1 MSLLSIN
8 LRDFDSTFSK
18 YIETTKYDVRKGML
32 YQLRH
37 WLVTAAKHGAW
48 SNDADIPVEGDPKLI
63 AWLLSSS
70 KVGGSRGG
78 QKRPYRMAVKSS
90 KGNVWKRAT
99 IRQAASG
106 KHKIR
111 MQWYNKQEARKYAIN
126 HFKLRHKSAGW
137 IGAFIWRMARE
148 IKGQVGGELPVNTNQ
163 RASRAIG
170 AAYEEVAGTDKSPSV
185 VSVRSDYDYA
195 RQLTR
200 AKKENTWSAERVE
213 MHIMSALNS
222 AKEEIVPNM
231 EQKIEQVLAK
241 AARGITR

>member
-8 LRDFDSTFSK
+8 LRDFDATFSR
-18 YIETTKYDVRKGML
+18 YIEATKYDVRKGML

-37 WLVTAAKHGAW
+37 WLVMASKYGTW
-48 SNDADIPVEGDPKLI
+48 SKDAEIPVQADHKLI

-78 QKRPYRMAVKSS
+78 QKRPYRAAIKSS

-106 KHKIR
+106 KHRIR
-111 MQWYNKQEARKYAIN
+111 MQWYNKQEARNYALN

-148 IKGQVGGELPVNTNQ
+148 IKGQVGGELPVTSNQ
-163 RASRAIG
+163 RAARAIG
-170 AAYEEVAGTDKSPSV
+170 AAYEEVAGNDVSPSV
-185 VSVRSDYDYA
+185 VSVRSNYDYA
-195 RQLTR
+195 RQVTR
-200 AKKENTWSAERVE
+200 AKQPNTWSAGKVE
-213 MHIMSALNS
+213 GHIMRALNS
-222 AKEEIVPNM
+222 AKAEVVPNM
-231 EQKIEQVLAK
+231 QQKIKQVLAN

>member
-37 WLVTAAKHGAW
+37 WLVMASKYGTW
-48 SNDADIPVEGDPKLI
+48 SKDAEIPTQADPKLI

-78 QKRPYRMAVKSS
+78 QKRPYRMAIKSS
-90 KGNVWKRAT
+90 NGNVWKRAT
-99 IRQAASG
+99 IRQAGSG
-106 KHKIR
+106 KHRIR
-111 MQWYNKQEARKYAIN
+111 MQWYNKQEARKYALN

-148 IKGQVGGELPVNTNQ
+148 IKGQVGGELPVNSNQ
-163 RASRAIG
+163 RAARAIG
-170 AAYEEVAGTDKSPSV
+170 AAFEEVAGTDASPSV
-185 VSVRSDYDYA
+185 VSVRSNYDYA
-195 RQLTR
+195 RQVTR
-200 AKKENTWSAERVE
+200 AKQPNTWSAGRVE
-213 MHIMSALNS
+213 GHIMRALNS
-222 AKEEIVPNM
+222 AKAEIVPNM
-231 EQKIEQVLAK
+231 QQKIKQVLAN

>member
-37 WLVTAAKHGAW
+37 WLVMASKYGTW
-48 SNDADIPVEGDPKLI
+48 SKDAEIPLEADPKLI

-70 KVGGSRGG
+70 KVGSRWGAK
-78 QKRPYRMAVKSS
+78 KRPYRMAIKSS

-99 IRQAASG
+99 IRQVASG

-111 MQWYNKQEARKYAIN
+111 MQWYNKEDARNYALR
-126 HFKLRHKSAGW
+126 HFKLRHKSSGW
-137 IGAFIWRMARE
+137 IGAFIWRMTRE
-148 IKGQVGGELPVNTNQ
+148 IKGQVGGELPVTSNQ
-163 RASRAIG
+163 RAARAIG
-170 AAYEEVAGTDKSPSV
+170 AAYEEVAGTDASPSV
-185 VSVRSDYDYA
+185 VSVRSNYDYA
-195 RQLTR
+195 REVTR
-200 AKKENTWSAERVE
+200 AKKPNTWSAAKVE
-213 MHIMSALNS
+213 GHIMSALNS
-222 AKEEIVPNM
+222 AKAEIVPNM
-231 EQKIEQVLAK
+231 EQKIKQVLAN

>member
-1 MSLLSIN
+1 
-8 LRDFDSTFSK
+8 
-18 YIETTKYDVRKGML
+18 
-32 YQLRH
+32 
-37 WLVTAAKHGAW
+37 
-48 SNDADIPVEGDPKLI
+48 
-63 AWLLSSS
+63 
-70 KVGGSRGG
+70 
-78 QKRPYRMAVKSS
+78 
-90 KGNVWKRAT
+90 
-99 IRQAASG
+99 
-106 KHKIR
+106 
-111 MQWYNKQEARKYAIN
+111 
-126 HFKLRHKSAGW
+126 
-137 IGAFIWRMARE
+137 MARE
-148 IKGQVGGELPVNTNQ
+148 IKGQVGGALPINTNQ

-213 MHIMSALNS
+213 MHIMSALNA